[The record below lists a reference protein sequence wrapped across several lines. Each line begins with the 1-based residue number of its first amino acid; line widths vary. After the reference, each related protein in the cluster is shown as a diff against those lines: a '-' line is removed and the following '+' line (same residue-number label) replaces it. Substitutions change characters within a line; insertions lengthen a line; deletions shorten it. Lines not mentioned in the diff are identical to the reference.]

1 MFFDVLDM
9 TTAYMQYIT
18 LLLHLSPESLL
29 SFYIAPLEAIQFM
42 MLRAYDK
49 MEEVQRY
56 ENPLRVD
63 LPGWLPLD
71 IRVQCVCVVVI
82 GPLALSTLGLLFVY
96 GKPAYAWFVCLLSSL
111 FMFLFGF
118 ILLPSMAAF
127 TFPGPS
133 LPSKSMLGILGDV
146 GLPLFAVLLAV
157 GLVAWLR
164 RDAVELER
172 FIDEERERCGSQRIT
187 QQVVD
192 RQGIDLVTVAAERVH
207 SARREYCIAHL
218 DVGDVMW
225 QGACVLML
233 LIGSFVLLG
242 AVPTPPIYPMQQS
255 IVFKAV
261 GSLTFVFFAVSVL
274 WWITSMLKKGRR
286 YLCTCSA
293 AFDLHALSLIMAE
306 SRMQH
311 PASLFPPLSSLMEQ
325 SRIADSPVRC
335 LPCDFHNYTQK
346 CATSFQQSLCA
357 TAQKRMDGFY
367 KAIGVLIFVFYI
379 LLLLYLQ
386 LYVAQ
391 YGARMLHDVYPLE
404 QRYHDVFTAEE
415 LYLQKFRFYRLSFLL
430 QKIVLGFGTCFM
442 QRGQHRRLA
451 WVGILFFLVVSLIAL
466 CCAVY
471 LRPLSRLT
479 ELIYFPPLQAV
490 VHMCTLVV
498 VTVLSR
504 HEERRRDDLL
514 QRRLVLGVTA
524 AYVMSG
530 AWEQQAQSSS
540 PTQLQPGDSEAGSAA
555 SDREQQPSRQ
565 TGNPRMPEEDS
576 DGEATRP
583 CGSESTPRDR
593 VSFNASPLASAAAAG
608 ISTVTGAR
616 VAALPQRDSLNI
628 DSLGRTPAVMALSP
642 AAPSVHHP
650 KPEAERLLSP
660 SSLTPDATVH
670 LYWPSTNRAC
680 SATSSR
686 RRAPSPDQTTAA
698 SIHPTTIT
706 TTASAHASVA
716 TVHSANADQALPA
729 LLLKRKWW
737 DFTRAL
743 GAMAIERQWWHPSCS
758 SATASRGLAEGRQEQ
773 QQRRRSMVSVAA
785 SSFTKSPPPLFQR
798 TGPTSA
804 ASSAAVNAC
813 DHGSGA
819 SAAQP
824 ARRASEEEP
833 PQRRKASFRQRGVD
847 VDVAASAPIFGFEQR
862 VQQQPGARILSERAA
877 ARFGAPPPAL
887 ALASRGIST
896 PSRRLSHFSYV
907 CVPAVLELSDQRRA
921 IFIAASSASAVRD
934 ATGER
939 PTSRTQFR
947 HGSADRL
954 HSVAP
959 ADPLGQQFRCLCPLR
974 ERLKELHWE
983 HCEQLTAVQ
992 HYIDCEINETV
1003 WRDGYDN
1010 AITDEYAVRE
1020 LCGMGFKNN
1029 CTVVVGQ
1036 GTVRLEGCDAAAV
1049 SEDAMQRW

>member
-157 GLVAWLR
+157 GLVSMGLARLRQLR

-293 AFDLHALSLIMAE
+293 AFDLHALSLIMVVASLLYINVVANFTSIVHCVPLTCEAE

-357 TAQKRMDGFY
+357 TAQKR
-367 KAIGVLIFVFYI
+367 
-379 LLLLYLQ
+379 
-386 LYVAQ
+386 
-391 YGARMLHDVYPLE
+391 
-404 QRYHDVFTAEE
+404 
-415 LYLQKFRFYRLSFLL
+415 S
-430 QKIVLGFGTCFM
+430 
-442 QRGQHRRLA
+442 
-451 WVGILFFLVVSLIAL
+451 
-466 CCAVY
+466 
-471 LRPLSRLT
+471 
-479 ELIYFPPLQAV
+479 
-490 VHMCTLVV
+490 
-498 VTVLSR
+498 
-504 HEERRRDDLL
+504 
-514 QRRLVLGVTA
+514 
-524 AYVMSG
+524 
-530 AWEQQAQSSS
+530 
-540 PTQLQPGDSEAGSAA
+540 
-555 SDREQQPSRQ
+555 
-565 TGNPRMPEEDS
+565 
-576 DGEATRP
+576 
-583 CGSESTPRDR
+583 
-593 VSFNASPLASAAAAG
+593 
-608 ISTVTGAR
+608 
-616 VAALPQRDSLNI
+616 
-628 DSLGRTPAVMALSP
+628 
-642 AAPSVHHP
+642 
-650 KPEAERLLSP
+650 
-660 SSLTPDATVH
+660 
-670 LYWPSTNRAC
+670 
-680 SATSSR
+680 
-686 RRAPSPDQTTAA
+686 
-698 SIHPTTIT
+698 
-706 TTASAHASVA
+706 
-716 TVHSANADQALPA
+716 
-729 LLLKRKWW
+729 
-737 DFTRAL
+737 
-743 GAMAIERQWWHPSCS
+743 
-758 SATASRGLAEGRQEQ
+758 
-773 QQRRRSMVSVAA
+773 
-785 SSFTKSPPPLFQR
+785 
-798 TGPTSA
+798 
-804 ASSAAVNAC
+804 
-813 DHGSGA
+813 
-819 SAAQP
+819 
-824 ARRASEEEP
+824 
-833 PQRRKASFRQRGVD
+833 
-847 VDVAASAPIFGFEQR
+847 
-862 VQQQPGARILSERAA
+862 
-877 ARFGAPPPAL
+877 
-887 ALASRGIST
+887 
-896 PSRRLSHFSYV
+896 
-907 CVPAVLELSDQRRA
+907 
-921 IFIAASSASAVRD
+921 
-934 ATGER
+934 
-939 PTSRTQFR
+939 
-947 HGSADRL
+947 
-954 HSVAP
+954 
-959 ADPLGQQFRCLCPLR
+959 
-974 ERLKELHWE
+974 
-983 HCEQLTAVQ
+983 
-992 HYIDCEINETV
+992 
-1003 WRDGYDN
+1003 
-1010 AITDEYAVRE
+1010 
-1020 LCGMGFKNN
+1020 
-1029 CTVVVGQ
+1029 
-1036 GTVRLEGCDAAAV
+1036 
-1049 SEDAMQRW
+1049 